1 MACFELLRKQLDS
14 AGLCIAPNKIQT
26 TTPVQYLGTVGTAS
40 LSNPRKSKL
49 EGIKFLLYMIYINYW
64 ETLIGYI

>member
-26 TTPVQYLGTVGTAS
+26 TTPVQYLGTAS